1 MKGADMAGPEFQARL
16 QKALDL
22 YAKVLEREPS
32 NYMAKMNTCCMSIR
46 RRASPA
52 QVQDCAAAALA
63 LSYRSLNLVR
73 CVGYF
78 KHMHHNMQ
86 VRDCAA
92 AADAMRAAGRS
103 LGPPG
108 TDQGC

>member
-1 MKGADMAGPEFQARL
+1 MPIKYWRFPCRPPKRGPIISKRIASPQVPAASMKGADMAGPEFQARL

-52 QVQDCAAAALA
+52 QVRDCATAALA

-73 CVGYF
+73 CVG
-78 KHMHHNMQ
+78 
-86 VRDCAA
+86 
-92 AADAMRAAGRS
+92 
-103 LGPPG
+103 
-108 TDQGC
+108 